1 MKKNIGNT
9 DKTIRIAL
17 AIVLIVLFTVNVVS
31 GILGYVFLGMA
42 IVLALTSFVS
52 FCPLYT
58 LFGINS
64 RPAKKNK

>member
-1 MKKNIGNT
+1 MKKNIGYT

-17 AIVLIVLFTVNVVS
+17 AIALILLFTFNVVS

-42 IVLALTSFVS
+42 IVMALTSFVS

-58 LFGINS
+58 LFGINTC
-64 RPAKKNK
+64 PAKKKK

>member
-9 DKTIRIAL
+9 DKLIRIAL
-17 AIVLIVLFTVNVVS
+17 AILLIVLFTIKVIS

-42 IVLALTSFVS
+42 IILALTSFMS

>member
-9 DKTIRIAL
+9 DKLIRIAL
-17 AIVLIVLFTVNVVS
+17 AILLIVLFTVNVVS

-52 FCPLYT
+52 FCPLYMF
-58 LFGINS
+58 FGINS

>member
-17 AIVLIVLFTVNVVS
+17 AIVLIVLFTVNVVT

-52 FCPLYT
+52 FCPLYR